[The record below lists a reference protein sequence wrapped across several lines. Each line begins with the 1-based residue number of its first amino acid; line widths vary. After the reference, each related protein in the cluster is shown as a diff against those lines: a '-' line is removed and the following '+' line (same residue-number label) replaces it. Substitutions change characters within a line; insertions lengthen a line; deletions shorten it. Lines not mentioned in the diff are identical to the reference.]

1 MKRNMMYAKHE
12 KLAIALS
19 CVISAI
25 CAFPYAA
32 NAMHIMEGFL
42 PVTHAIGWTAIALP
56 FIVAGV
62 IKIKNILQENRR
74 LLILLAMSGAFV
86 FIISALK
93 VPSVTGSSSHMTGT
107 GLAAILFGPLVACV
121 LGLIVLVFQALLL
134 AHGGLTTLGANTISM
149 AVAGPFITILLYKCG
164 MKLKLNRGITIF
176 VAAALGDLS
185 AYIVTAGQLALAY
198 PSETGGVMASFVRFL
213 GVFAPTQ
220 APLAVLE
227 GVLTVL
233 IYMALE
239 KVAKPELEQVGLLE
253 VRA

>member
-1 MKRNMMYAKHE
+1 
-12 KLAIALS
+12 
-19 CVISAI
+19 
-25 CAFPYAA
+25 
-32 NAMHIMEGFL
+32 MEGFL
-42 PVTHAIGWTAIALP
+42 PISHSVVWSAVALP

-62 IKIKNILQENRR
+62 IKIKKLLRDNRR

-121 LGLIVLVFQALLL
+121 LGLIVLIFQALLL

-149 AVAGPFITILLYKCG
+149 AVAGPIIAILLFKCG
-164 MKLKLNRGITIF
+164 TKLKINRSVTIF
-176 VAAALGDLS
+176 IAAAFGDLFS
-185 AYIVTAGQLALAY
+185 YIITSGQLALAY
-198 PSETGGVMASFVRFL
+198 PSETGGVMASLVRFL

-233 IYMALE
+233 IFMALE
-239 KVAKPELEQVGLLE
+239 KFAKPELEQIGLLE
-253 VRA
+253 ARA